1 MHRHWT
7 ISALGLAAGVALLL
21 GGLIM
26 SWWSYPDG
34 DLAVSI
40 GLREARMCRAGQAA
54 DACSTVSL
62 QRLTSVDHL
71 SWLRAGTGAYAAAWM
86 AAILSLAV
94 GGLSAARKT
103 SRLLGMTS
111 LVAAASA
118 GTVGLLF
125 VTWVPADLARD
136 PGLGM
141 VLYFAGVLLAA
152 ASAVLSQ
159 RPAPA
164 A

>member
-7 ISALGLAAGVALLL
+7 ISALGFAAGIALLL
-21 GGLIM
+21 GGMIM

-34 DLAVSI
+34 DLVVSI
-40 GLREARMCRAGQAA
+40 GLREARMCRAAQGP
-54 DACSTVSL
+54 DLCSTVSL
-62 QRLTSVDHL
+62 ERLTSVDHL

-86 AAILSLAV
+86 AAILSLAMA
-94 GGLSAARKT
+94 GLYAARKT
-103 SRLLGMTS
+103 SRLLSMTT

-125 VTWVPADLARD
+125 VTWVPADLARG

-152 ASAVLSQ
+152 VCAVLSQ
-159 RPAPA
+159 RPVPA